1 MMRKIERY
9 RFMVTVSYMRGVI
22 PISKEVLF
30 LSKKRNIDI
39 KDLDRLR
46 KQIVCSESM
55 PGMELTPTSINI
67 VNIVKM
73 WIKN

>member
-1 MMRKIERY
+1 MRKNERY
-9 RFMVTVSYMRGVI
+9 RFLVTVSYMRGVI
-22 PISKEVLF
+22 PISKEILI

-55 PGMELTPTSINI
+55 PGMELAPTSINI
-67 VNIVKM
+67 VNIIKM